1 MYNNKRP
8 NFTFIPNDDSPP
20 QDSNGQ
26 SLYEVIS
33 AFLIKQLNKNCI
45 GKSDNPEDL
54 IKTFSEIEKIKARFE
69 ATFTIGFKIGLGVGT
84 ASLIETEQ
92 DDKGTAAKAEGGIDF
107 GMVISINYDNND
119 HHTRNDF
126 SINGGTFLNLYGELD
141 LLFGALN
148 LEGEYIWKSS
158 NEGLEFKNIQHFCQ
172 YIYNYILLYIKYLND
187 TLEDNEEYISAITWL
202 IPYYGTY
209 KSTKKVF
216 NTIRREI
223 DAYYDL
229 QKNIEFYKREL
240 NERMIGATKYI
251 NIEFVGAKFISQ
263 TILFNW
269 SHTELY
275 GVIKYEYAYKEY
287 TLEVSLF
294 DYDKVYID
302 ENSGYPSALESLAAQ
317 DYIRLKSDER
327 AYFTKTFTKHSGF
340 KGKGA
345 IFKGFRLGEHEIQ
358 SKIYSKIVELVFF
371 EDLYDTNT
379 HEFTYKSTVLCK
391 IKSKSLAYDLS
402 NFLIEG
408 INAPLERELEVLF
421 IPNESKAMFLIYYLD
436 ITHDYFK
443 INKFKIEDKLILRKE
458 TGDYYLPLLHM
469 RKSFEINPNNLLNN
483 LKFAK
488 NLNSKSEEFS
498 KQLGNLFGKENKTKK
513 YGKNIS
519 TGETK
524 LDHKI
529 IFEYYKLIIYKTEEE
544 GNNAKEKVIEEKFY
558 LSQSL
563 EVKDFVAYNYRPNPV
578 SPFYLHI
585 EAYAKVYGQ
594 ITMAIWEDTDNTDSN
609 TGNLTFYSCFYNDI
623 TKELL
628 PKLAQ
633 LFISYLRY
641 K

>member
-1 MYNNKRP
+1 MM
-8 NFTFIPNDDSPP
+8 IPPP
-20 QDSNGQ
+20 KEAEGE
-26 SLYEVIS
+26 SLYDVIS
-33 AFLIKQLNKNCI
+33 TFVITQLNKNCTNK
-45 GKSDNPEDL
+45 GKRPDNL
-54 IKTFSEIEKIKARFE
+54 IKDLENDKSIYARFE
-69 ATFTIGFKIGLGVGT
+69 TTFEIGFKIGLGVGT
-84 ASLIETEQ
+84 ALLKETEE
-92 DDKGTAAKAEGGIDF
+92 DNKVTAAKAEGGIHF
-107 GMVISINYDNND
+107 GMIISINYDNND
-119 HHTRNDF
+119 HHTVNDF
-126 SINGGTFLNLYGELD
+126 VINGGTFLNVYGELD

-327 AYFTKTFTKHSGF
+327 AYFTKTSTKHSGF

-436 ITHDYFK
+436 IGHNYF
-443 INKFKIEDKLILRKE
+443 NKFKLEKELIKIKE
-458 TGDYYLPLLHM
+458 KNGYYLPILHVRKRFEVNSNELL
-469 RKSFEINPNNLLNN
+469 KNLN
-483 LKFAK
+483 FAK
-488 NLNSKSEEFS
+488 NLNSQSEEFS
-498 KQLGNLFGKENKTKK
+498 KQLGDLFGKENITKK
-513 YGKNIS
+513 YGKRFS
-519 TGETK
+519 KDKTK
-524 LDHKI
+524 MDHKI
-529 IFEYYKLIIYKTEEE
+529 IFEYYKLIIYEEYKTEEKR
-544 GNNAKEKVIEEKFY
+544 NNAKEKLIEEKFY
-558 LSQSL
+558 YSQSL
-563 EVKDFVAYNYRPNPV
+563 EVIDFVAYNFRPSPT
-578 SPFYLHI
+578 SPFYLHL
-585 EAYAKVYGQ
+585 EGNAKLSGQ
-594 ITMAIWEDTDNTDSN
+594 ITIAIWEDTDITDN
-609 TGNLTFYSCFYNDI
+609 KIGDVTAYSCFKNDPI
-623 TKELL
+623 TKIFLL
-628 PKLAQ
+628 FVQYIRDNLK
-633 LFISYLRY
+633 
-641 K
+641 